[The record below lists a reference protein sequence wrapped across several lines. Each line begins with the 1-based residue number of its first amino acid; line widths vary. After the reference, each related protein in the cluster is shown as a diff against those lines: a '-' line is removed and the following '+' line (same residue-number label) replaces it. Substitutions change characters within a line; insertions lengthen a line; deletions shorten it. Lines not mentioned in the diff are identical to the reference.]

1 MEPAIPTFIT
11 QLWPVIWPFLLLAVV
26 WIVIRFVFRLAM
38 RVMVTGCAVL
48 LLVGAVLFV
57 LRLVR

>member
-1 MEPAIPTFIT
+1 MDIAIPTFISN
-11 QLWPVIWPFLLLAVV
+11 LWPVIWPFVLLAVV

-38 RVMVTGCAVL
+38 RVMVTGCVVL
-48 LLVGAVLFV
+48 LLAGAAIFI